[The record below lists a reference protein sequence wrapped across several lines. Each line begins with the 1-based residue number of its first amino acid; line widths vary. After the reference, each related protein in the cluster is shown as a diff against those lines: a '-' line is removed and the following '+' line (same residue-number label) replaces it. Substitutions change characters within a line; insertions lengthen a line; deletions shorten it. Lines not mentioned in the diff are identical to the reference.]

1 MTFYLFRLCFKR
13 KTINFNEL
21 CFITYA
27 GMIRGAIAFA
37 LVLKI
42 PVIDT
47 PECTQGDGCLSKVNY
62 DLLVST
68 TLILVMMTTLIF
80 GTLMGKIQTILVPP
94 TAKDEE
100 EYHEM
105 ERKQSAIMSKSL
117 MKRRASSIF
126 NESHHEILVH
136 PNEEKGVDDSMTSAQ
151 LDNEPASWPTSRFVR
166 WFTLYDENVLKPFFI
181 RKYRKEV
188 QLLEDEYQELV
199 R

>member
-80 GTLMGKIQTILVPP
+80 GTFMGKI
-94 TAKDEE
+94 
-100 EYHEM
+100 
-105 ERKQSAIMSKSL
+105 
-117 MKRRASSIF
+117 
-126 NESHHEILVH
+126 
-136 PNEEKGVDDSMTSAQ
+136 
-151 LDNEPASWPTSRFVR
+151 
-166 WFTLYDENVLKPFFI
+166 
-181 RKYRKEV
+181 
-188 QLLEDEYQELV
+188 
-199 R
+199 